1 MKSSP
6 PTSILGTIRRLASE
20 NSGQN
25 LLEYALVINMVIA
38 LLVGVVEF
46 GRAWNIYQVIANGA
60 REGARMAALPTGFAT
75 TANVNN
81 RVDNYLNAA
90 GLAPGSASVTIG
102 GAGVDGATGSQVS
115 VTVSYPYQFLYVGP
129 IVRMINPAAT
139 AGGAVTLQ
147 AQAIMRNE

>member
-1 MKSSP
+1 MKRTRSTAILSSMRMFLRE
-6 PTSILGTIRRLASE
+6 SA
-20 NSGQN
+20 GQN
-25 LLEYALVINMVIA
+25 LVEFALVIVLVMA

-60 REGARMAALPTGFAT
+60 REGARIAALPVGFAT
-75 TANVNN
+75 AADVNT

-90 GLAPGSASVTIG
+90 GLPPGSTTVAIG
-102 GAGVDGATGSQVS
+102 GAGIDGGTGTQVS
-115 VTVSYPYQFLYVGP
+115 VTVSHPYQFLYVGP
-129 IVRMINPAAT
+129 IVRLINPAAT